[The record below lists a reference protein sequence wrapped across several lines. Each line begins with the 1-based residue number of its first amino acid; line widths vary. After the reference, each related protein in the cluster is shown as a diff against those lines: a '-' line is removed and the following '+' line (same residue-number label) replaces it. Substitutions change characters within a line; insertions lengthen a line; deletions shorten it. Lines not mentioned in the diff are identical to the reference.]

1 MLQDSVGH
9 NFFFKE
15 VSSGIF
21 KKTILITIKKLKTMT
36 QNSQVA
42 IKSLAEVGEDI
53 GLAEGAKLVNAFKEA
68 NPDATQGYYIGRN
81 ILEQILA
88 QPGCVGINFRK
99 CLTNL
104 NEEHLVYTAVDE
116 DGKDILEYTA
126 VNFAGDLVKQ
136 DAIVADRTTYWDTHV
151 LEVLQA

>member
-1 MLQDSVGH
+1 
-9 NFFFKE
+9 
-15 VSSGIF
+15 
-21 KKTILITIKKLKTMT
+21 MT

-42 IKSLAEVGEDI
+42 TKSLAEIGEDI
-53 GLAEGAKLVNAFKEA
+53 GLAEGAKLVNAFNEA

-116 DGKDILEYTA
+116 DGKDILEYSV
-126 VNFAGDLVKQ
+126 VNPAGDIVKQ
-136 DAIVADRTTYWDTHV
+136 DAIVADRTIYWDQVHV
-151 LEVLQA
+151 LEVLQS